1 MMRDVLP
8 ALKLSE
14 EAKEIN
20 ASQAMSGK

>member
-1 MMRDVLP
+1 MMREVFP

-14 EAKEIN
+14 EANEMK